1 MSALVRQVLEK
12 YGRLAIQMGRLDDG
26 ADLHAAGLD
35 SMAMV
40 NVMLALEQA
49 LDVEFPEAQMSRG
62 AFSSIAALDAVL
74 LKIAPGF
81 APAGTG

>member
-1 MSALVRQVLEK
+1 MSTLVRTTLEK
-12 YGRLAIQMGRLDDG
+12 YGRLATRVDRLDDD
-26 ADLHAAGLD
+26 ADLHDAGLD

-49 LDVEFPEAQMSRG
+49 LDVEFPEAQMSRK

-81 APAGTG
+81 AAAGMI